1 MRTGVTEPMRR
12 IREEEC
18 CRYYHI
24 YKKLF
29 ELDLWDNFPDFERL
43 VLALLLQLEDDLAL
57 RLAVSLRQVVALGR
71 PDRTG
76 HTSLDPKKQLLQAS
90 L

>member
-1 MRTGVTEPMRR
+1 M
-12 IREEEC
+12 
-18 CRYYHI
+18 
-24 YKKLF
+24 
-29 ELDLWDNFPDFERL
+29 WDKFPDFERL

-57 RLAVSLRQVVALGR
+57 WLAVSLRQVVALGR